1 MVTLR
6 VMAGIGTALWGLSR
20 HAFIAQAIPVAQRGR
35 AIAMFGGINRVG
47 TFGGPILGGFVA
59 TGAGIRFSFVA
70 AGLLGLMA
78 LIAAVRFI
86 PYDHGHLVR
95 KRGDTRARW
104 RIVGQTIRQH
114 RADLSAA
121 GIAQL
126 FAQMIRQGR
135 QLLVPLIGAQ
145 QIGLSAAEVGTVV
158 TISAIVDMSMFFPAG
173 FVMDRFGR
181 KWASVPS
188 FSIMALGILLVP
200 FANSF
205 WTLAGAGI
213 VIGLGN
219 GLGSGS
225 MMTLGADLSPPEAT
239 GEFLGVWRLIGDFGA
254 VLGPLAVGVVADQLG
269 LRNGAYVLAGAG
281 FISSLILL
289 LLVKETRLVSTPGPR
304 VDAVTNT

>member
-1 MVTLR
+1 
-6 VMAGIGTALWGLSR
+6 
-20 HAFIAQAIPVAQRGR
+20 
-35 AIAMFGGINRVG
+35 
-47 TFGGPILGGFVA
+47 
-59 TGAGIRFSFVA
+59 
-70 AGLLGLMA
+70 
-78 LIAAVRFI
+78 
-86 PYDHGHLVR
+86 
-95 KRGDTRARW
+95 
-104 RIVGQTIRQH
+104 
-114 RADLSAA
+114 
-121 GIAQL
+121 
-126 FAQMIRQGR
+126 
-135 QLLVPLIGAQ
+135 
-145 QIGLSAAEVGTVV
+145 V

-200 FANSF
+200 FADSF

-281 FISSLILL
+281 FFSSLILL
-289 LLVKETRLVSTPGPR
+289 LLVKETRLEPTPAPR